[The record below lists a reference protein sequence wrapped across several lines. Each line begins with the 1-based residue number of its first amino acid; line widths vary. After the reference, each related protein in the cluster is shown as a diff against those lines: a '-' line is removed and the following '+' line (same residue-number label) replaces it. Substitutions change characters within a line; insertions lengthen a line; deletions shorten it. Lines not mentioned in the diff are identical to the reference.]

1 VKKIGWTITLPEGPS
16 APVVTDVL
24 LALLCLPG
32 TGGERGA
39 SWGAL
44 HADENLLSVREREST
59 TACQQRG
66 TPRLTLVFIFVFRL
80 LINLSMPP
88 RPVVICLRLHY
99 LMHGTFLLRACW
111 WPGKKKERKRASK
124 QVAARQQA
132 RVLLRLTAEI
142 GGMRKA
148 LVCQ

>member
-24 LALLCLPG
+24 LALLSPPG
-32 TGGERGA
+32 TGGEREA

-111 WPGKKKERKRASK
+111 WRT
-124 QVAARQQA
+124 VAW
-132 RVLLRLTAEI
+132 
-142 GGMRKA
+142 
-148 LVCQ
+148 